1 WEPFFLPDMT
11 PTLTYT
17 ALANEI
23 FTYLDP
29 QNVGILIPEALSRFL
44 DDMGYLP
51 DENYWKNGSKASL
64 ETPDPDIS
72 ILSDRDKT
80 LKDIFELFS
89 IEHHLLPRPSAAHR
103 LPTMPAI
110 TREGFIDIT
119 SIDLLIEPSDQWDR
133 MNRVLRKYNLPVYK
147 RWGDLPRSV
156 LPPLPKQAMLD
167 RVMATAEIAKLKA
180 SKDIG
185 TIPNE
190 ERLQIDVRTAIAMF
204 ANQYHWP
211 EFPRS

>member
-1 WEPFFLPDMT
+1 
-11 PTLTYT
+11 
-17 ALANEI
+17 
-23 FTYLDP
+23 
-29 QNVGILIPEALSRFL
+29 
-44 DDMGYLP
+44 
-51 DENYWKNGSKASL
+51 
-64 ETPDPDIS
+64 
-72 ILSDRDKT
+72 
-80 LKDIFELFS
+80 
-89 IEHHLLPRPSAAHR
+89 
-103 LPTMPAI
+103 MPAI

-119 SIDLLIEPSDQWDR
+119 SIDLLIEPSEQWDR

-167 RVMATAEIAKLKA
+167 RVMATAEIARLKA